1 MSATGDPR
9 GYYRLLGVPRT
20 ASAEE
25 IRTAFRARARVSH
38 PDRLGDEGD
47 DEVFRLVRDAYEV
60 LRDPLK
66 RMAYD
71 AEGLDAEHASA
82 TTRRA
87 AGNGHDRFER
97 RAREPR
103 AAAPKNAA
111 GSPGGA
117 GAASA
122 ARWLGRALPLATGA
136 LALALIV
143 TMASLWSA
151 RGQLEEREILIADL
165 YGRLSRAAE
174 TEAELRTRL
183 RSATFLDLERAMRQG
198 SRIAGPVTGDVGRYA
213 YVETIGFGADEV
225 RLGRAQENRLTL
237 AVVELAQRIEIIPP
251 GVDWLI
257 VLEAQAARAAEGDG
271 VAVEA
276 WEPALLRLA
285 SVLDHLLAQGLP
297 GERMAIRF
305 NAGFADYPKA
315 GKGGEGPAKR
325 RDEVAVKLVCCAD

>member
-20 ASAEE
+20 ASAEQ
-25 IRTAFRARARVSH
+25 IRLAFRARARVSH

-71 AEGLDAEHASA
+71 AEGLDAEHARMKARA
-82 TTRRA
+82 TA
-87 AGNGHDRFER
+87 ASGQERPER

-103 AAAPKNAA
+103 AAAQ
-111 GSPGGA
+111 GGA
-117 GAASA
+117 AASRSGPETVA
-122 ARWLGRALPLATGA
+122 SGRWLGRAVPLAMGA
-136 LALALIV
+136 LALALVV
-143 TMASLWSA
+143 TLASLWSA

-183 RSATFLDLERAMRQG
+183 RSATFLDLERAMRRG
-198 SRIAGPVTGDVGRYA
+198 TALTGDVGRYA
-213 YVETIGFGADEV
+213 YVETIGFGAGDV

-237 AVVELAQRIEIIPP
+237 AVVELAQRIEIIPA

-305 NAGFADYPKA
+305 NAGFAGYPEI
-315 GKGGEGPAKR
+315 GKGGEGPARR